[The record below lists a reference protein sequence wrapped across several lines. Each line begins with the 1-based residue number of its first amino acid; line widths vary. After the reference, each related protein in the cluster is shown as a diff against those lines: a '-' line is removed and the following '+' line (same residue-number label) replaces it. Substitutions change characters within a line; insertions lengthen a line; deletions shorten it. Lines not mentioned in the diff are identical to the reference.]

1 MVRDKTSLV
10 PSRIERKIQ
19 TVKWSRA
26 FKNIEKLKVSQKE
39 KEFAFMLVQDIL
51 PVNGRLH
58 RKNSDHRCGRKM
70 ADGKICDDIQD
81 RMHFFV
87 SCTVIQDIFVFL
99 KSIISIFLGRLF
111 NDLELL
117 HISFTVVNRKTTAL
131 MVWIV
136 VKCFYKMFHEKLI
149 DYRSVFREIVRDL
162 DFYQEFALFKADE
175 VKQVRSLI
183 MNNI

>member
-1 MVRDKTSLV
+1 
-10 PSRIERKIQ
+10 
-19 TVKWSRA
+19 
-26 FKNIEKLKVSQKE
+26 
-39 KEFAFMLVQDIL
+39 
-51 PVNGRLH
+51 
-58 RKNSDHRCGRKM
+58 
-70 ADGKICDDIQD
+70 
-81 RMHFFV
+81 
-87 SCTVIQDIFVFL
+87 
-99 KSIISIFLGRLF
+99 
-111 NDLELL
+111 
-117 HISFTVVNRKTTAL
+117 